1 MIQPL
6 RGRGLA
12 VSLAACDAAG
22 VGSAGGAAIATLAG
36 KVPSTPGRAPG
47 GGGGSASPAGAGAA
61 ARAGSVRA
69 GSVRAGSARAGSFGR
84 GRPANGAVA
93 ADATVL
99 FPFTLKV
106 FTITGWIGSLDPGA
120 ARCGAAD
127 ADGRS
132 RCTGT
137 LLALAR
143 SKRWPSG
150 FASADAAR
158 TAAGSFLAIS
168 SLIASTLGPSFLAAS
183 LLGVAASAIIGAVR
197 LVAAEGTYWLRSSRM
212 RESRLP
218 ALDPPSTTAT
228 TWRLSRRSEV
238 TRLKPEALV
247 KPVLMPST
255 PSTRPSRRL

>member
-12 VSLAACDAAG
+12 AGDAVGA
-22 VGSAGGAAIATLAG
+22 GSAGGVAMATLAG
-36 KVPSTPGRAPG
+36 SVPSTPGRAPG
-47 GGGGSASPAGAGAA
+47 GGGGSASLAGAA
-61 ARAGSVRA
+61 AAVRVGSVRVGSARAGSV
-69 GSVRAGSARAGSFGR
+69 RAGSFGR
-84 GRPANGAVA
+84 GRPANGAAA
-93 ADATVL
+93 ADAAVL

-106 FTITGWIGSLDPGA
+106 FTATGWIGSLDPGA

-127 ADGRS
+127 AGGRS

-150 FASADAAR
+150 FASAGAAR
-158 TAAGSFLAIS
+158 TTAGSFLAIS
-168 SLIASTLGPSFLAAS
+168 LLIASTFGPSFLGPSFF
-183 LLGVAASAIIGAVR
+183 GVAASAIIGAVR

-255 PSTRPSRRL
+255 PSTRPS